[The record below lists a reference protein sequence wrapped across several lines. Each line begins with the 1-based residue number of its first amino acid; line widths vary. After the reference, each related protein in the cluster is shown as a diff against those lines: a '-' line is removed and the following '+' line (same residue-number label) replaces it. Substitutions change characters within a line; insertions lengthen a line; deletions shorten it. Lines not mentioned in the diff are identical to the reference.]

1 MTTTT
6 MSLLFSSDPKNGAQ
20 PLDSTGSRFMV
31 HLQQA
36 IQFPHCKN
44 IDIVLNTASIWY
56 TTANVSASL
65 YDNASFKF
73 TYGAQSISVVL
84 PDGLY
89 SLQDVF
95 DQVGLI
101 ADLTL
106 TGATFEKLFSFET
119 SFSVQKVAIKFLAN
133 NLSIDWKES
142 SIRKLLG
149 FNSDADKW
157 PGQSTG
163 NPITNVQNKS
173 IQANTV
179 GGFSALTSYFIHSSL
194 VNNGLPINGIYKNIL
209 GEVPVNASP
218 GELFHFKA
226 MEPAVKFNANE
237 LIGTAWSCLQFWIT
251 SQNDNNMNMSGEYWS
266 FSISAICSY

>member
-20 PLDSTGSRFMV
+20 LLDSTGSKFMV
-31 HLQQA
+31 HLQQP
-36 IQFPHCKN
+36 IKFPQCKN

-65 YDNASFKF
+65 YNNASFTF
-73 TYGAQSISVVL
+73 TVGIIPISLVL

-95 DQVGLI
+95 DQIGLI

-133 NLSIDWKES
+133 NLSIDWTQS
-142 SIRKLLG
+142 TIRSLLG
-149 FNSDADKW
+149 FDITANSW

-163 NPITNVQNKS
+163 NPITNIVNKS
-173 IQANTV
+173 IQADNV
-179 GGFSALTSYFIHSSL
+179 GGFSALTSYYIHSSL
-194 VNNGLPINGIYKNIL
+194 VNNGLPINGTYKNIL

-226 MEPAVKFNANE
+226 QDPAVSFNANE
-237 LIGTAWSCLQFWIT
+237 LIGTAWNCLQFWIT
-251 SQNDNNMNMSGEYWS
+251 SQNDNHMNMSGEFWS
-266 FSISAICSY
+266 FSISAVCMF